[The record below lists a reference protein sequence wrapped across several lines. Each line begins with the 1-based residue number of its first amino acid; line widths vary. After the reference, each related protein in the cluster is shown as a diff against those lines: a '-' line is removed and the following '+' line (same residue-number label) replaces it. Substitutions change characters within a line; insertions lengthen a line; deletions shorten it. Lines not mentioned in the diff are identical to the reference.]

1 MKKRRAL
8 IMSLLAVFLVVGIPT
23 GIVLSEYRHIQ
34 VNRALIAA
42 VKANDTH
49 KALAALNAGAEADYP
64 QNENAPHPIWI
75 QWLNRIAGLKSFPE
89 KVIEPSLLAQAVQH
103 NNTVLVKALL
113 DKGATDVQG
122 FIVSHQYRDSPEKPI
137 PLLAFAAEAS
147 NLGICQAL
155 VEHGADVNCG
165 GKRTALRMAAAHGRS
180 EVIRFLFQHGAT
192 LDTPSDLS
200 IYSLREAVQS
210 GDLES
215 VRLLLAH
222 GADAKYEGRWGSV
235 LGDAVYGGK
244 LAIVKLVV
252 DAGADV
258 NGGFGF
264 TNVLQCA
271 AEAGDVK
278 IVRYLLKKGA
288 KVNAECAWNRT
299 PLMEAVKGNH
309 TAVVK
314 LLLEHGADWR
324 PKEAASGE
332 LLQEHG
338 ADWRPNDEPGGMG
351 FTQGDTALRLAQ
363 RTRNKEI
370 IQMLKNAGA
379 KE

>member
-1 MKKRRAL
+1 
-8 IMSLLAVFLVVGIPT
+8 
-23 GIVLSEYRHIQ
+23 
-34 VNRALIAA
+34 
-42 VKANDTH
+42 
-49 KALAALNAGAEADYP
+49 
-64 QNENAPHPIWI
+64 
-75 QWLNRIAGLKSFPE
+75 
-89 KVIEPSLLAQAVQH
+89 
-103 NNTVLVKALL
+103 
-113 DKGATDVQG
+113 
-122 FIVSHQYRDSPEKPI
+122 
-137 PLLAFAAEAS
+137 
-147 NLGICQAL
+147 
-155 VEHGADVNCG
+155 
-165 GKRTALRMAAAHGRS
+165 MAAAHGRS
-180 EVIRFLFQHGAT
+180 EVIHFLFQHGAT

-222 GADAKYEGRWGSV
+222 GADATYEGRWGSV

-252 DAGADV
+252 EAGADV

-271 AEAGDVK
+271 AEAGNVE

-288 KVNAECAWNRT
+288 KVNAECHWNRT
-299 PLMEAVKGNH
+299 PLMEAVKENH

-314 LLLEHGADWR
+314 LLLDHGADWR
-324 PKEAASGE
+324 PKEEATSDD
-332 LLQEHG
+332 LQEHS

-351 FTQGDTALRLAQ
+351 FTRGDTALRLAQ
-363 RTRNKEI
+363 RKGNKEI
-370 IQMLKNAGA
+370 IQMLKKAGA